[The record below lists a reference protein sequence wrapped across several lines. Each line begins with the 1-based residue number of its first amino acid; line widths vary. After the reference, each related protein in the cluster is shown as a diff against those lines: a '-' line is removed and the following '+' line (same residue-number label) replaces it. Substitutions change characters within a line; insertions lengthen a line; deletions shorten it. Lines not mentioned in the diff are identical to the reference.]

1 MKKVWGLVL
10 ALVCVFSLAGCSP
23 APGEEEKWD
32 LIPMVMVDGILYLDT
47 GHTNTEQRKCGT
59 PDGEIA
65 SQVDGSEKPA
75 ADGQSNFG
83 TGYGYQYGAREG
95 TIEIYMNEKWR
106 IFATE
111 EVRQAIQFPE
121 WDVPAI
127 TNIVDRTETEGLPTD
142 TAFEKFHED
151 GDREYYFSTIKSHY
165 ILVTYEDGGSED
177 IVTALEAGRASIA
190 DLDAFGIAYSV
201 EEKDK

>member
-1 MKKVWGLVL
+1 MKRVWGLVL

-47 GHTNTEQRKCGT
+47 EHTNTEQRKCGT
-59 PDGEIA
+59 PDGEIT